1 MRRLQ
6 RAARPVAWRRAAFV
20 ASCLWAIVVAPAS
33 ACTGAE
39 ECVLDDRAYHVREPD
54 GWDGAAPLPVLLHF
68 HGWGRQGETIMNHG
82 RIAGA
87 TVPRGVLLVAPDG
100 LDRSWAFGAGVD
112 RDIRFARAVLD
123 DVAAR
128 YPLDGRLIVS
138 GYSWGALMAARF
150 ACDGGAAVDAL
161 LLVSGALRGDAP
173 CAGRPRR
180 VAHVHGTDDRVLAFP
195 YGPDGGLTEAVALW
209 RRALGCGD
217 AAARRY
223 DWQAVSWL
231 THDRHEWDCA
241 EGRTLSMDVHPASH
255 LIPRGWFA
263 RILDEVL

>member
-1 MRRLQ
+1 MRLTLLL
-6 RAARPVAWRRAAFV
+6 
-20 ASCLWAIVVAPAS
+20 CLLLSGPAL

-39 ECVLDDRAYHVREPD
+39 ECALGDRAYHVREPE
-54 GWDGAAPLPVLLHF
+54 GWDGVTPLPVMLHF
-68 HGWGRQGETIMNHG
+68 HGWGRQGETIMTHA

-100 LDRSWAFGAGVD
+100 LGRSWAFRSPNS
-112 RDIRFARAVLD
+112 RDTPFARAVLAE
-123 DVAAR
+123 VAAR
-128 YPLDGRLIVS
+128 YPTDGRLIVS

-150 ACDGGAAVDAL
+150 ACESGAEVDAL
-161 LLVSGALRGDAP
+161 LLVAGAFPPGTP

-180 VAHVHGTDDRVLAFP
+180 VAHVHGTDDTVLDFP
-195 YGPDGGLTEAVALW
+195 YGPDGAPTHAVALW
-209 RRALGCGD
+209 RERLGCD
-217 AAARRY
+217 KAPDRRY

-241 EGRTLSMDVHPASH
+241 AGRVSMDVHPASH

-263 RILDEVL
+263 RLLDEILG